1 MPLSCPYPGDK
12 EAVRNIESIA
22 AVQGVGAIFIG
33 PFDLSGS
40 LGVLG
45 QVSHPRVQGA
55 IEEVRKCCQEANVPL
70 GIFAANAQNAKA
82 YINKGFRLIALGMD
96 TFYLWKSTQ
105 AMLKEVRE

>member
-55 IEEVRKCCQEANVPL
+55 IEEVRKYCQEANVPL